1 MKLKR
6 NYLNAGEIAFITT
19 RMLEVE
25 TEYER
30 QMVRYGATISL
41 LVDDTEFT
49 EDETY
54 NDIYTIA
61 LENGINIDKEVI
73 NIDVVDKI
81 VDRELGVAKTVE
93 GILNG
98 VIASIDESMK
108 NIDPKALIL
117 ELQNLQN
124 K

>member
-1 MKLKR
+1 
-6 NYLNAGEIAFITT
+6 
-19 RMLEVE
+19 MLFPVPTAENMISAE

-30 QMVRYGATISL
+30 QLMRYGLTGKL
-41 LVDDTEFT
+41 LIGVEALGLTDDDTLNKVY
-49 EDETY
+49 ETM
-54 NDIYTIA
+54 
-61 LENGINIDKEVI
+61 LENNIDIDKEVI

-81 VDRELGVAKTVE
+81 VDKELGVAKTVE